1 MIIGTNFPSS
11 SIVDMNGVKY
21 FDLQPA
27 GLEDDAMMLT
37 DTKGREV
44 SPLHCAAAVQLYI
57 NAEI

>member
-1 MIIGTNFPSS
+1 
-11 SIVDMNGVKY
+11 MNGVKY

-44 SPLHCAAAVQLYI
+44 SALHCAAAVQLYI